1 MLEAILKDEDK
12 RAVSTKRS
20 GKPGRADELLEF
32 LVVWGQGLGMSA
44 AETLAAVVPKEF
56 RPRPPAWEPSP
67 EWQAAQARLEA
78 RVLDEALPEAVG
90 RRGPGVRM

>member
-44 AETLAAVVPKEF
+44 AEALAAVVPKEF
-56 RPRPPAWEPSP
+56 RPRPRPGSRRPSGKRP
-67 EWQAAQARLEA
+67 RPGWR
-78 RVLDEALPEAVG
+78 PG
-90 RRGPGVRM
+90 CWMRRCLRQWGGGGLG